1 MAKSKKKKKGGS
13 KKLKKSNLVLASPTA
28 LTNIARNEARR
39 KLEPEIKRIEQEL
52 IQKEKEMEDLVY
64 QGLFVKLL
72 GIPLL
77 ALRNRGYGKK
87 RLEEFYKRMDTGKE
101 IAPTFT
107 DVEVIYFRYD
117 NRIYRLDKEGVRS
130 RTYGQTTIPL
140 ELFENDRTEIEVLE
154 IHFFET
160 IEEEKEEKGIEKYAT
175 VGSE

>member
-1 MAKSKKKKKGGS
+1 MAKSKKKKGGS

-77 ALRNRGYGKK
+77 TLRNRGYGKK
-87 RLEEFYKRMDTGKE
+87 RLEEFYNEMYEIFKDFHLERLTTNDIAEAIYDETGFDLLAQKKE
-101 IAPTFT
+101 FAKWLQ
-107 DVEVIYFRYD
+107 E
-117 NRIYRLDKEGVRS
+117 NRFDKERG
-130 RTYGQTTIPL
+130 
-140 ELFENDRTEIEVLE
+140 
-154 IHFFET
+154 
-160 IEEEKEEKGIEKYAT
+160 K
-175 VGSE
+175 

>member
-28 LTNIARNEARR
+28 LSNIARNEARR

-87 RLEEFYKRMDTGKE
+87 RLEEFYNEMYEIFKDFHLERLSTNDIAEAICDETGFDLLAQKKE
-101 IAPTFT
+101 FAKWWN
-107 DVEVIYFRYD
+107 E
-117 NRIYRLDKEGVRS
+117 NRVNKER
-130 RTYGQTTIPL
+130 
-140 ELFENDRTEIEVLE
+140 EN
-154 IHFFET
+154 
-160 IEEEKEEKGIEKYAT
+160 K
-175 VGSE
+175 

>member
-13 KKLKKSNLVLASPTA
+13 KKIKKSNLVLASPTT
-28 LTNIARNEARR
+28 LTNIAKNEARR

-87 RLEEFYKRMDTGKE
+87 RLEEFYNEMYEIFKDFHLERLSTNDIAEAIYDETGFDLLAQKKDFAKWLQE
-101 IAPTFT
+101 
-107 DVEVIYFRYD
+107 
-117 NRIYRLDKEGVRS
+117 NRFDKERG
-130 RTYGQTTIPL
+130 
-140 ELFENDRTEIEVLE
+140 
-154 IHFFET
+154 
-160 IEEEKEEKGIEKYAT
+160 K
-175 VGSE
+175 

>member
-87 RLEEFYKRMDTGKE
+87 RLEEFFNEMYEIFKDFHLERLSTNDIAEAIYDETGFDLLAQKKE
-101 IAPTFT
+101 FAKWLQ
-107 DVEVIYFRYD
+107 E
-117 NRIYRLDKEGVRS
+117 NRFDKERG
-130 RTYGQTTIPL
+130 
-140 ELFENDRTEIEVLE
+140 
-154 IHFFET
+154 
-160 IEEEKEEKGIEKYAT
+160 K
-175 VGSE
+175 

>member
-87 RLEEFYKRMDTGKE
+87 RLEEFYNEMYEIFKDFHLERLSTNDIAGAIYDETGYDLLAQKKE
-101 IAPTFT
+101 FAKWLQ
-107 DVEVIYFRYD
+107 E
-117 NRIYRLDKEGVRS
+117 NRFDKERG
-130 RTYGQTTIPL
+130 
-140 ELFENDRTEIEVLE
+140 
-154 IHFFET
+154 
-160 IEEEKEEKGIEKYAT
+160 K
-175 VGSE
+175 

>member
-64 QGLFVKLL
+64 QGLFVRLL

-77 ALRNRGYGKK
+77 VLRNRGYGKK
-87 RLEEFYKRMDTGKE
+87 RLEEFYNEMYEIFKDFHVERFTTNDIAEAIYDETGFDLLAQKKE
-101 IAPTFT
+101 FAKWLQEHKF
-107 DVEVIYFRYD
+107 
-117 NRIYRLDKEGVRS
+117 DKERG
-130 RTYGQTTIPL
+130 
-140 ELFENDRTEIEVLE
+140 
-154 IHFFET
+154 
-160 IEEEKEEKGIEKYAT
+160 K
-175 VGSE
+175 

>member
-87 RLEEFYKRMDTGKE
+87 RLEEFYNEMYEIFKDFHVERFTTNDIAKAIYDETGFDLLAQKKE
-101 IAPTFT
+101 FAKWLQ
-107 DVEVIYFRYD
+107 E
-117 NRIYRLDKEGVRS
+117 NRFDKERG
-130 RTYGQTTIPL
+130 
-140 ELFENDRTEIEVLE
+140 
-154 IHFFET
+154 
-160 IEEEKEEKGIEKYAT
+160 K
-175 VGSE
+175 

>member
-77 ALRNRGYGKK
+77 TLRNRGYGKK
-87 RLEEFYKRMDTGKE
+87 RLEEFYNEMYEIFKDFHLERLSTNDIAAAIYDETGFDLLAQKKE
-101 IAPTFT
+101 FAKWLQ
-107 DVEVIYFRYD
+107 E
-117 NRIYRLDKEGVRS
+117 NRFDKERG
-130 RTYGQTTIPL
+130 
-140 ELFENDRTEIEVLE
+140 
-154 IHFFET
+154 
-160 IEEEKEEKGIEKYAT
+160 K
-175 VGSE
+175 

>member
-1 MAKSKKKKKGGS
+1 MAKSKKKKGGS

-87 RLEEFYKRMDTGKE
+87 RLEEFYNEMYEIFKDFHLERLSTNDIAGAIYDETGYDLLAQKKE
-101 IAPTFT
+101 FAKWLQ
-107 DVEVIYFRYD
+107 E
-117 NRIYRLDKEGVRS
+117 NRFDKERG
-130 RTYGQTTIPL
+130 
-140 ELFENDRTEIEVLE
+140 
-154 IHFFET
+154 
-160 IEEEKEEKGIEKYAT
+160 K
-175 VGSE
+175 

>member
-77 ALRNRGYGKK
+77 TLRNRGYGKK
-87 RLEEFYKRMDTGKE
+87 RLEEFYNEMYEIFKDFHLERLSTNDIAEAIYDETGYDLLAQKKE
-101 IAPTFT
+101 FAKWLQ
-107 DVEVIYFRYD
+107 E
-117 NRIYRLDKEGVRS
+117 NRFDKERG
-130 RTYGQTTIPL
+130 
-140 ELFENDRTEIEVLE
+140 
-154 IHFFET
+154 
-160 IEEEKEEKGIEKYAT
+160 K
-175 VGSE
+175 

>member
-39 KLEPEIKRIEQEL
+39 KLGPEIKRIEQEL

-87 RLEEFYKRMDTGKE
+87 RLEEFYNEMYEIFKDFHLERLSTNDIAEAIYDETGYDLLAQKKE
-101 IAPTFT
+101 FAKWLQ
-107 DVEVIYFRYD
+107 E
-117 NRIYRLDKEGVRS
+117 NRFDKERG
-130 RTYGQTTIPL
+130 
-140 ELFENDRTEIEVLE
+140 
-154 IHFFET
+154 
-160 IEEEKEEKGIEKYAT
+160 K
-175 VGSE
+175 

>member
-1 MAKSKKKKKGGS
+1 MAKSKKKKGGS

-87 RLEEFYKRMDTGKE
+87 RLEEFYNEMYEIFKDFHLERLSTNDIAEAIYDETGFDLLAQKKE
-101 IAPTFT
+101 FAKWLQ
-107 DVEVIYFRYD
+107 E
-117 NRIYRLDKEGVRS
+117 NRFDKERG
-130 RTYGQTTIPL
+130 
-140 ELFENDRTEIEVLE
+140 
-154 IHFFET
+154 
-160 IEEEKEEKGIEKYAT
+160 K
-175 VGSE
+175 

>member
-1 MAKSKKKKKGGS
+1 MAKNKKKKKGGS

-87 RLEEFYKRMDTGKE
+87 RLEEFYSEMYEIFKDFHLERLSTNDIAAAIYDETGFDLLAQKKE
-101 IAPTFT
+101 FAKWLQEHRF
-107 DVEVIYFRYD
+107 
-117 NRIYRLDKEGVRS
+117 DKERG
-130 RTYGQTTIPL
+130 
-140 ELFENDRTEIEVLE
+140 
-154 IHFFET
+154 
-160 IEEEKEEKGIEKYAT
+160 K
-175 VGSE
+175 

>member
-87 RLEEFYKRMDTGKE
+87 RLEEFYNEMYEIFKDFHLERLSTNDIAEAIYDETGYDLLAQKKE
-101 IAPTFT
+101 FAKWLQ
-107 DVEVIYFRYD
+107 E
-117 NRIYRLDKEGVRS
+117 NRFDKERG
-130 RTYGQTTIPL
+130 
-140 ELFENDRTEIEVLE
+140 
-154 IHFFET
+154 
-160 IEEEKEEKGIEKYAT
+160 K
-175 VGSE
+175 

>member
-87 RLEEFYKRMDTGKE
+87 RLEEFYNEMYE
-101 IAPTFT
+101 IFKDFHVERFT
-107 DVEVIYFRYD
+107 TNDIAGVIYDETGFD
-117 NRIYRLDKEGVRS
+117 LLAQKKEFAKWLQEHKFDKERG
-130 RTYGQTTIPL
+130 
-140 ELFENDRTEIEVLE
+140 
-154 IHFFET
+154 
-160 IEEEKEEKGIEKYAT
+160 K
-175 VGSE
+175 

>member
-13 KKLKKSNLVLASPTA
+13 KKLKKSNLVLASPTV

-87 RLEEFYKRMDTGKE
+87 RLEEFYNEMYEIFKDFHLERLSTNDIAEAIYDETGFDLLAQKKE
-101 IAPTFT
+101 FAKWLQ
-107 DVEVIYFRYD
+107 V
-117 NRIYRLDKEGVRS
+117 NRFDKERG
-130 RTYGQTTIPL
+130 
-140 ELFENDRTEIEVLE
+140 
-154 IHFFET
+154 
-160 IEEEKEEKGIEKYAT
+160 K
-175 VGSE
+175 

>member
-13 KKLKKSNLVLASPTA
+13 KKLKKSNLVLVSPTA

-87 RLEEFYKRMDTGKE
+87 RLEEFYNEMYEIFKDFHLERLSTNDIAEAIYDETGFDLLAQKKE
-101 IAPTFT
+101 FAKWLQ
-107 DVEVIYFRYD
+107 E
-117 NRIYRLDKEGVRS
+117 NRFDKERG
-130 RTYGQTTIPL
+130 
-140 ELFENDRTEIEVLE
+140 
-154 IHFFET
+154 
-160 IEEEKEEKGIEKYAT
+160 K
-175 VGSE
+175 

>member
-87 RLEEFYKRMDTGKE
+87 RLEEFYNEMYEIFKDFHVERFTTNDIAEAIYDETGFDLLAQKKDFAKWLQE
-101 IAPTFT
+101 
-107 DVEVIYFRYD
+107 
-117 NRIYRLDKEGVRS
+117 NRFDKERG
-130 RTYGQTTIPL
+130 
-140 ELFENDRTEIEVLE
+140 
-154 IHFFET
+154 
-160 IEEEKEEKGIEKYAT
+160 K
-175 VGSE
+175 

>member
-1 MAKSKKKKKGGS
+1 MAKSKKKKGGS
-13 KKLKKSNLVLASPTA
+13 KKLKKSNLVLASPTV

-87 RLEEFYKRMDTGKE
+87 RLEEFYNEMYEIFKDFHLERLSTNDIAEAIYDETGYDLLAQKKE
-101 IAPTFT
+101 FAKWLQ
-107 DVEVIYFRYD
+107 V
-117 NRIYRLDKEGVRS
+117 NRFDKERG
-130 RTYGQTTIPL
+130 
-140 ELFENDRTEIEVLE
+140 
-154 IHFFET
+154 
-160 IEEEKEEKGIEKYAT
+160 K
-175 VGSE
+175 

>member
-13 KKLKKSNLVLASPTA
+13 KKFKKSNLVLASPTA

-64 QGLFVKLL
+64 QGLFVRLL

-87 RLEEFYKRMDTGKE
+87 RLEEFFNEMYEIFKDFHLERLSTNDIAGAIYDETEFDLLAQKKE
-101 IAPTFT
+101 FAKWLQ
-107 DVEVIYFRYD
+107 E
-117 NRIYRLDKEGVRS
+117 NRFDKERG
-130 RTYGQTTIPL
+130 
-140 ELFENDRTEIEVLE
+140 
-154 IHFFET
+154 
-160 IEEEKEEKGIEKYAT
+160 K
-175 VGSE
+175 

>member
-87 RLEEFYKRMDTGKE
+87 K
-101 IAPTFT
+101 A
-107 DVEVIYFRYD
+107 
-117 NRIYRLDKEGVRS
+117 
-130 RTYGQTTIPL
+130 
-140 ELFENDRTEIEVLE
+140 
-154 IHFFET
+154 
-160 IEEEKEEKGIEKYAT
+160 
-175 VGSE
+175 

>member
-1 MAKSKKKKKGGS
+1 MVKSKKKKKGGS

-87 RLEEFYKRMDTGKE
+87 RLEEFYNEMYEIFKDFHVERFTTNDIAEAIYDETGFDLLAQKKE
-101 IAPTFT
+101 FAKWLQ
-107 DVEVIYFRYD
+107 E
-117 NRIYRLDKEGVRS
+117 NRFDKERG
-130 RTYGQTTIPL
+130 
-140 ELFENDRTEIEVLE
+140 
-154 IHFFET
+154 
-160 IEEEKEEKGIEKYAT
+160 K
-175 VGSE
+175 

>member
-1 MAKSKKKKKGGS
+1 MAKSKKKKGGN

-87 RLEEFYKRMDTGKE
+87 RLEEFYNEMYEIFKDFHVERFTTNDIAEAIYDETGFDLLAQKKE
-101 IAPTFT
+101 FAKWLQENKF
-107 DVEVIYFRYD
+107 
-117 NRIYRLDKEGVRS
+117 DKERG
-130 RTYGQTTIPL
+130 
-140 ELFENDRTEIEVLE
+140 
-154 IHFFET
+154 
-160 IEEEKEEKGIEKYAT
+160 K
-175 VGSE
+175 

>member
-1 MAKSKKKKKGGS
+1 MAKSKKKKGGS

-77 ALRNRGYGKK
+77 ALRNRGYDKK
-87 RLEEFYKRMDTGKE
+87 RLEEFYNEMYEIFKDFHLERLSTNDIAEAIYDETGFDLLAQKKE
-101 IAPTFT
+101 FAKWLQ
-107 DVEVIYFRYD
+107 E
-117 NRIYRLDKEGVRS
+117 NRFDKERG
-130 RTYGQTTIPL
+130 
-140 ELFENDRTEIEVLE
+140 
-154 IHFFET
+154 
-160 IEEEKEEKGIEKYAT
+160 K
-175 VGSE
+175 

>member
-64 QGLFVKLL
+64 QGLFVRLL

-87 RLEEFYKRMDTGKE
+87 RLEEFYNEMYEIFKDFHVERFTTNDIAEAIYDETGFDLLAQKKE
-101 IAPTFT
+101 FAKWLQ
-107 DVEVIYFRYD
+107 E
-117 NRIYRLDKEGVRS
+117 NRFDKERG
-130 RTYGQTTIPL
+130 
-140 ELFENDRTEIEVLE
+140 
-154 IHFFET
+154 
-160 IEEEKEEKGIEKYAT
+160 K
-175 VGSE
+175 

>member
-87 RLEEFYKRMDTGKE
+87 RLEEFYNEMYEIFKDFHLERLTTNDIAEAIYDETGYDLLAQKKE
-101 IAPTFT
+101 FAKWLQ
-107 DVEVIYFRYD
+107 E
-117 NRIYRLDKEGVRS
+117 NRFDKERG
-130 RTYGQTTIPL
+130 
-140 ELFENDRTEIEVLE
+140 
-154 IHFFET
+154 
-160 IEEEKEEKGIEKYAT
+160 K
-175 VGSE
+175 

>member
-1 MAKSKKKKKGGS
+1 MAKSKKKKGGS

-87 RLEEFYKRMDTGKE
+87 RLEEFYNEMYEIFKDFHLERLSTNDIAEAIYDETGYDLLAQKKE
-101 IAPTFT
+101 FAKWLQ
-107 DVEVIYFRYD
+107 V
-117 NRIYRLDKEGVRS
+117 NRFDKERG
-130 RTYGQTTIPL
+130 
-140 ELFENDRTEIEVLE
+140 
-154 IHFFET
+154 
-160 IEEEKEEKGIEKYAT
+160 K
-175 VGSE
+175 